1 MGNKDSIDTLAIKL
15 RREFP
20 NVYICRSKDTYLE
33 INHPMASKAN
43 AMRFLCDYMG
53 ISLSQT
59 VAFGD
64 GEVDLE
70 MIQLAGMGFAMQNA
84 PDKVKKRVKHIAK
97 SNDDEG
103 ILTTLITMGF

>member
-1 MGNKDSIDTLAIKL
+1 MQCVFYVIIWGYRLV
-15 RREFP
+15 RR
-20 NVYICRSKDTYLE
+20 R
-33 INHPMASKAN
+33 
-43 AMRFLCDYMG
+43 
-53 ISLSQT
+53 
-59 VAFGD
+59 FGD

>member
-1 MGNKDSIDTLAIKL
+1 M
-15 RREFP
+15 
-20 NVYICRSKDTYLE
+20 YICRSKDTYLE